1 MHGSRI
7 QQVGAFDIGRKLAE
21 CTEESRVLSRLR
33 LWQVSTAE

>member
-7 QQVGAFDIGRKLAE
+7 QQVGVFDIGRKLAE